1 MTTRQQLTVEEING
15 MECPWCYSQYL
26 LLDALKQRNI
36 LQAREERP
44 GWVVGHCY
52 KCNYDFSSNKL
63 LEDLA
68 RRLEDKDLNH

>member
-1 MTTRQQLTVEEING
+1 MTTRQLTVEQING

-26 LLDALKQRNI
+26 LLDDLKQRNI

-52 KCNYDFSSNKL
+52 KCDYDFSSNKL
-63 LEDLA
+63 LEHI
-68 RRLEDKDLNH
+68 RRLEENDE